1 MLEKTQDESATAPS
15 TLKGS
20 VPEVFR
26 AALRLGLTSF
36 GGPIA
41 HLGYFHDEYIS
52 RRKWMDEESYA
63 DTVAFAQSIPGAT
76 SSEVG
81 IIVGTHR
88 AGLLGGIAAWL
99 GFTMP
104 SALALILFGYTLQLF
119 SGNLTNAGWLHGLKI
134 AAVVIV
140 AQAVL
145 GMGRTLAPD
154 RERASIAIASAIVAM
169 AVQGIAIGQVV
180 IIGVAGLVG
189 WRFLRK
195 TTVKSTRD
203 SIATHIPRPAS
214 AAALIL
220 FFVLLGLLP
229 VMRLVYPGNDALA
242 IFGSFYQA
250 GALVFGGGHV
260 VLPLLNAAVVA
271 PGWVTSSQFLAGYG
285 MTQAMPGPLFTFSTY
300 LGTVMNRTPNGFAGG
315 LFALFAIFL
324 PSFLLVYGA
333 LPFWDK
339 LREEES
345 FQSALRGINAAVV
358 GILLAAWYD
367 PVFTSSVISVGDFAL
382 TIGVGALIIIWKRP
396 PWNVVLAA
404 AIGGILLGLL

>member
-1 MLEKTQDESATAPS
+1 
-15 TLKGS
+15 
-20 VPEVFR
+20 
-26 AALRLGLTSF
+26 
-36 GGPIA
+36 
-41 HLGYFHDEYIS
+41 
-52 RRKWMDEESYA
+52 MDEESYA

-76 SSEVG
+76 SSEIG

-104 SALALILFGYTLQLF
+104 SALVLILFGYTLQFF
-119 SGNLTNAGWLHGLKI
+119 SGNIANASWLHGLKI

-169 AVQGIAIGQVV
+169 AVEGIAIGQVV

-195 TTVKSTRD
+195 ATVKVTRG
-203 SIATHIPRPAS
+203 SIATHIPRPVSIAS
-214 AAALIL
+214 LVL
-220 FFVLLGLLP
+220 FFTLLGLVP
-229 VMRLVYPGNDALA
+229 VMRLLYPSNDALA
-242 IFGSFYQA
+242 IFGGFYQA

-260 VLPLLNAAVVA
+260 VLPLLNAAIVA

-285 MTQAMPGPLFTFSTY
+285 MTQAMPGPLFTFSAY

-333 LPFWDK
+333 LPFWNK
-339 LREEES
+339 LREGES

-367 PVFTSSVISVGDFAL
+367 PVFTSSVLTVGDFAL
-382 TIGVGALIIIWKRP
+382 TIGVGALLIIWKRP
-396 PWNVVLAA
+396 PWNIVLVA